1 MEPTLRPGE
10 IYRHFK
16 GNLYQI
22 IAVAEHTE
30 TGEKLAVYQALYGDY
45 GIYARP
51 LAMFLEETDR
61 KKYPDVRQKYRFE
74 KVDRALLA
82 AGETAGDKEAAAQS
96 QESREAG
103 SGPEMD
109 HCPELEAG
117 PNPLLRSFVETEDLD
132 VKLEILRAMKGKAG
146 QEDLDILCE
155 SLDLPKGEGAE
166 EERFRSIE
174 QYLRMRKKF
183 EGGRLR

>member
-117 PNPLLRSFVETEDLD
+117 PNPLLLSFVETEDLD
-132 VKLEILRAMKGKAG
+132 V
-146 QEDLDILCE
+146 DILCE